1 MKRESRKLKPSIR
14 SVPVELD
21 QEISFILSSVVGE
34 SEGEMRL
41 GALLKHVPKDK
52 TIALRLPSGVLNQ
65 YKKLADKKNKKYQ
78 KLMFEAL
85 VDYLAKQRA

>member
-14 SVPVELD
+14 SVPIPLD
-21 QEISFILSSVVGE
+21 QEVSFIFGDSEDSVKLE
-34 SEGEMRL
+34 
-41 GALLKHVPKDK
+41 ALLRHIPKDK

-65 YKKLADKKNKKYQ
+65 FKKLADKKNKKYQ

-85 VDYLAKQRA
+85 IEYLVKNRT